1 MNRINRR
8 TARKEAMM
16 NTIGRID
23 NAMRRVKFSDPDGKA
38 TYNRLS
44 AQKDYIAQQIA
55 EASYTENSMEA
66 NQIEVQRILDN
77 VRASNC
83 SKWVEWDIKQLASSR
98 RRWAIMTAKEIWL
111 G

>member
-16 NTIGRID
+16 NTIMRI
-23 NAMRRVKFSDPDGKA
+23 NTAIHRVKFSDPDGKA
-38 TYNRLS
+38 TFNKLCT
-44 AQKDYIAQQIA
+44 QKEYIAQQIA
-55 EASYTENSMEA
+55 EASYTENSMKA

-98 RRWAIMTAKEIWL
+98 RRWAIMSTKEIWL